1 MMRYLPAR
9 CDACCVVNLISE
21 QACQHGETSCLD
33 CGASASVI
41 PGCAYSAEDLALFL
55 QLRDVVEQAELST
68 VEAGELALIIDSL
81 SGCSDDHRVF
91 SNLMEHVPALAPALL
106 VLTSHPSR
114 ARQALTLLSTM
125 IQDRAFARVSGML
138 QMAPEQAR
146 QRGAS

>member
-1 MMRYLPAR
+1 MRYLPAR

-21 QACQHGETSCLD
+21 QACQYGETTCRD

-41 PGCAYSAEDLALFL
+41 PGCAYASDDVPLFL
-55 QLRDVVEQAELST
+55 ELRSLVQQAELST
-68 VEAGELALIIDSL
+68 VEAGELALLMDSL
-81 SGCSDDHRVF
+81 SGGSDDQRVF
-91 SNLMEHVPALAPALL
+91 CNLIEHVPALAPALL

-114 ARQALTLLSTM
+114 ARQALTLLTTL

-138 QMAPEQAR
+138 EVAPVQAR